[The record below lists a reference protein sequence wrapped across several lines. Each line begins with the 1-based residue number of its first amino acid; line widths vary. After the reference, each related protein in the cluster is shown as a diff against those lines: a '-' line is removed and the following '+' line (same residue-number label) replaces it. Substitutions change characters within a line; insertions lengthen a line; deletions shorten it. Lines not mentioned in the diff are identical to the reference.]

1 MTSPTCSVRTA
12 RRSVTAAPSVTWLAA
27 IVCLLAAPA
36 AAARQ
41 APATSAQVPGAG
53 KPGSGAVTADNAA
66 GFDAIFDGKTLK
78 GWDGDAAFWRVAD
91 ETIVGETTAERPLK
105 ANTFI
110 VWRGGTT
117 KDFELKLEYRIST
130 TNPAGNSGVQFRSS
144 LLPDAGRWVMRGYQA
159 DIDAANTYTGQIYEE
174 RGRGFLARPGQ
185 AVRVAADGQLKL
197 LASLGDPAVL
207 KTFIRNRDWNQIH
220 VIARG
225 NIIVEFVNGHV
236 TSLLVDDDTQGRAW
250 DGLLGLQLHAG
261 PPMKIE
267 FRNILL
273 KHWDA
278 TATSQPADWLTD
290 GGNPKRTAW
299 QQEERTVTTRNARD
313 IELLWKITL
322 NNLPREMHSLLPALV
337 VGRASTREG
346 PKQIVVVTG
355 VSDNLYAIDAERG
368 VLLWTKR
375 FDHSSVGDAALR
387 GGLMCPGG
395 ITATPVIG
403 PATVG
408 GRYTIYAVSWDG
420 MLHQINVADG
430 EDLAPPA
437 KFMPPNGK
445 PYALNLWKNVVYTH
459 TAQGCGGHP
468 NMAYAYDL
476 ATTRVGSWGPA
487 GGGMWGRTGPAISS
501 KGVMYTGTGDGPWD
515 PERGLYGNGIIGV
528 QQNPTTKALELV
540 DYYAPSNAAWLFKR
554 DLDMQV
560 TPAIF
565 DHKGR
570 ELMVAGG
577 KECRVYLMD
586 TESIGGDDHRTPL
599 FRTPL
604 LCNEGVNFASAG
616 IWGAMASWVDSSGT
630 RWVLAPFWGPKHSA
644 FKAPGEHGDVT
655 SGAIAAF
662 KVEERDGGL
671 QLTPAWISRDMNR
684 AEPPVVANGVVFAYG
699 SGESTI
705 QATPE
710 LGLRANQ
717 ADYRI
722 KHSTHAVLYAL
733 DGQTGDELWSSGT
746 QITSWNH
753 WAGLSVANGR
763 VYLGTFDGTL
773 YCFGIKQ

>member
-1 MTSPTCSVRTA
+1 MTSMTSPTCSVRTA
-12 RRSVTAAPSVTWLAA
+12 RRSVTAARSVTWLAA
-27 IVCLLAAPA
+27 IVCLLAGRA

-41 APATSAQVPGAG
+41 APATSAQRPGAG

-66 GFDAIFDGKTLK
+66 GFDAIFDGKTLT

-130 TNPAGNSGVQFRSS
+130 TNPG
-144 LLPDAGRWVMRGYQA
+144 
-159 DIDAANTYTGQIYEE
+159 
-174 RGRGFLARPGQ
+174 
-185 AVRVAADGQLKL
+185 
-197 LASLGDPAVL
+197 
-207 KTFIRNRDWNQIH
+207 
-220 VIARG
+220 G

-322 NNLPREMHSLLPALV
+322 DNLPREMHSLLPALV

-375 FDHSSVGDAALR
+375 FDHSSVGDTALR

-403 PATVG
+403 PPTVG

-459 TAQGCGGHP
+459 TAQGGGGHP
-468 NMAYAYDL
+468 HIAHAH
-476 ATTRVGSWGPA
+476 
-487 GGGMWGRTGPAISS
+487 
-501 KGVMYTGTGDGPWD
+501 
-515 PERGLYGNGIIGV
+515 
-528 QQNPTTKALELV
+528 
-540 DYYAPSNAAWLFKR
+540 APSR
-554 DLDMQV
+554 
-560 TPAIF
+560 
-565 DHKGR
+565 G
-570 ELMVAGG
+570 
-577 KECRVYLMD
+577 
-586 TESIGGDDHRTPL
+586 
-599 FRTPL
+599 
-604 LCNEGVNFASAG
+604 
-616 IWGAMASWVDSSGT
+616 
-630 RWVLAPFWGPKHSA
+630 
-644 FKAPGEHGDVT
+644 
-655 SGAIAAF
+655 
-662 KVEERDGGL
+662 
-671 QLTPAWISRDMNR
+671 
-684 AEPPVVANGVVFAYG
+684 
-699 SGESTI
+699 
-705 QATPE
+705 
-710 LGLRANQ
+710 
-717 ADYRI
+717 
-722 KHSTHAVLYAL
+722 
-733 DGQTGDELWSSGT
+733 
-746 QITSWNH
+746 
-753 WAGLSVANGR
+753 
-763 VYLGTFDGTL
+763 
-773 YCFGIKQ
+773 

>member
-1 MTSPTCSVRTA
+1 MTSMTSPTCSVRTA

-78 GWDGDAAFWRVAD
+78 GWDGDPTFWRAD
-91 ETIVGETTAERPLK
+91 HGAIVGQTTPEHRLTQ
-105 ANTFI
+105 NTFI
-110 VWRGGTT
+110 IWRGGEP
-117 KDFELKLEYRIST
+117 KDFELKCEFRIST

-322 NNLPREMHSLLPALV
+322 DNLPREMHSLLPALV

-355 VSDNLYAIDAERG
+355 VSDNLYAID
-368 VLLWTKR
+368 
-375 FDHSSVGDAALR
+375 
-387 GGLMCPGG
+387 GG
-395 ITATPVIG
+395 
-403 PATVG
+403 
-408 GRYTIYAVSWDG
+408 
-420 MLHQINVADG
+420 
-430 EDLAPPA
+430 
-437 KFMPPNGK
+437 
-445 PYALNLWKNVVYTH
+445 
-459 TAQGCGGHP
+459 
-468 NMAYAYDL
+468 
-476 ATTRVGSWGPA
+476 
-487 GGGMWGRTGPAISS
+487 
-501 KGVMYTGTGDGPWD
+501 
-515 PERGLYGNGIIGV
+515 
-528 QQNPTTKALELV
+528 
-540 DYYAPSNAAWLFKR
+540 
-554 DLDMQV
+554 
-560 TPAIF
+560 
-565 DHKGR
+565 
-570 ELMVAGG
+570 
-577 KECRVYLMD
+577 
-586 TESIGGDDHRTPL
+586 
-599 FRTPL
+599 
-604 LCNEGVNFASAG
+604 
-616 IWGAMASWVDSSGT
+616 
-630 RWVLAPFWGPKHSA
+630 
-644 FKAPGEHGDVT
+644 
-655 SGAIAAF
+655 
-662 KVEERDGGL
+662 
-671 QLTPAWISRDMNR
+671 
-684 AEPPVVANGVVFAYG
+684 
-699 SGESTI
+699 
-705 QATPE
+705 
-710 LGLRANQ
+710 
-717 ADYRI
+717 
-722 KHSTHAVLYAL
+722 
-733 DGQTGDELWSSGT
+733 
-746 QITSWNH
+746 
-753 WAGLSVANGR
+753 
-763 VYLGTFDGTL
+763 
-773 YCFGIKQ
+773 

>member
-1 MTSPTCSVRTA
+1 MTSMTSPTCSVRTA

-91 ETIVGETTAERPLK
+91 ETIVGETTVERPLK

-110 VWRGGTT
+110 VWRGGRT
-117 KDFELKLEYRIST
+117 KDLEWRLEART
-130 TNPAGNSGVQFRSS
+130 TPPTPAGNSGVQFRSS

-185 AVRVAADGQLKL
+185 AVRVAADGQLKP

-207 KTFIRNRDWNQIH
+207 KTFIRNRDWNQIY

-273 KHWDA
+273 KHRDA
-278 TATSQPADWLTD
+278 VMTSQPADWLTD
-290 GGNPKRTAW
+290 GGNPRRTAW
-299 QQEERTVTTRNARD
+299 QQEEMTLTTRNARD
-313 IELLWKITL
+313 IKLLWKITL
-322 NNLPREMHSLLPALV
+322 DNVPREMHSLLPALV

-375 FDHSSVGDAALR
+375 FDHSSVGDTALR

-403 PATVG
+403 PPTVG

-476 ATTRVGSWGPA
+476 ASDRVGSWGPA
-487 GGGMWGRTGPAISS
+487 GGGVWGGPRA
-501 KGVMYTGTGDGPWD
+501 
-515 PERGLYGNGIIGV
+515 
-528 QQNPTTKALELV
+528 
-540 DYYAPSNAAWLFKR
+540 APSSEGGCYNRTRGGAAGSL
-554 DLDMQV
+554 
-560 TPAIF
+560 
-565 DHKGR
+565 GR
-570 ELMVAGG
+570 GHG
-577 KECRVYLMD
+577 
-586 TESIGGDDHRTPL
+586 HR
-599 FRTPL
+599 
-604 LCNEGVNFASAG
+604 G
-616 IWGAMASWVDSSGT
+616 ISG
-630 RWVLAPFWGPKHSA
+630 LPK
-644 FKAPGEHGDVT
+644 
-655 SGAIAAF
+655 
-662 KVEERDGGL
+662 
-671 QLTPAWISRDMNR
+671 
-684 AEPPVVANGVVFAYG
+684 PP
-699 SGESTI
+699 
-705 QATPE
+705 
-710 LGLRANQ
+710 
-717 ADYRI
+717 
-722 KHSTHAVLYAL
+722 H
-733 DGQTGDELWSSGT
+733 
-746 QITSWNH
+746 
-753 WAGLSVANGR
+753 
-763 VYLGTFDGTL
+763 
-773 YCFGIKQ
+773 